1 MVILSLVF
9 GLGRLNLVQ
18 NQDQTMDGKEITSD
32 IWKMKILKTFANES
46 KYFHFLKGHTDYRRP
61 TCLGSWDFDLRSCVT
76 VRRLSVT
83 KLCVEQRC
91 L

>member
-1 MVILSLVF
+1 MVILNLVF

-46 KYFHFLKGHTDYRRP
+46 KY
-61 TCLGSWDFDLRSCVT
+61 
-76 VRRLSVT
+76 
-83 KLCVEQRC
+83 
-91 L
+91 